1 MAIGSNQN
9 IDAGLRRIRARRRRV
24 LVLLL
29 GFLPVMWLTSFV
41 FKSGNVSGVVTACY
55 ATLLL
60 YSAVL
65 SAFSNYPK
73 CGNTFCMS
81 SWSNPFAQRCMNCG
95 LPLSGEPHSAVSGK
109 EI

>member
-1 MAIGSNQN
+1 
-9 IDAGLRRIRARRRRV
+9 V

-29 GFLPVMWLTSFV
+29 GFLPVMWLTSLV
-41 FKSGNVSGVVTACY
+41 SNSGTASAIISACY
-55 ATLLL
+55 AGLLL
-60 YSAVL
+60 YSVVL
-65 SAFSNYPK
+65 SVFSSCPK

-95 LPLSGEPHSAVSGK
+95 LPLSGEPHSATSRE